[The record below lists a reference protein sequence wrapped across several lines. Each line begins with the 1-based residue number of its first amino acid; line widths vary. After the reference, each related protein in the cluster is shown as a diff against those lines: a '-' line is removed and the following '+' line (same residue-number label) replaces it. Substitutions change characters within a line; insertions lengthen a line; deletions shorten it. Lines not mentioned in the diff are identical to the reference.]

1 MQAFTKV
8 VNATGLFFLEV
19 LEPVPVDLVMLLFV
33 GLAAWVWYENAR
45 AFARKR
51 RKDRLHALE
60 SVVKYD

>member
-1 MQAFTKV
+1 MEAFIKV

-33 GLAAWVWYENAR
+33 GLAAWVWFENAR

-51 RKDRLHALE
+51 RRERLSALE
-60 SVVKYD
+60 GVVKYD